1 MNRGFVIRVSAIER
15 NKKSGRKTQ
24 DAPTLH
30 TGIDLDKETL
40 LFLIRPISVEYDP
53 EF

>member
-1 MNRGFVIRVSAIER
+1 MNRGYVIRVGVVER
-15 NKKSGRKTQ
+15 NKKTGGKTQ

-40 LFLIRPISVEYDP
+40 LFLIRPVSVEYEP

>member
-1 MNRGFVIRVSAIER
+1 MVRVSAIKC
-15 NKKSGRKTQ
+15 KKNSGRTTQ
-24 DAPTLH
+24 DALTLH

-40 LFLIRPISVEYDP
+40 LFLIRPISVEYEP